1 MKWTEN
7 GITFEGTPAEY
18 RELHADGFQQH
29 PQRTHRGK
37 QVIVEESEDIHT
49 SFPTVIEAAQ
59 WITQKTGRYVS
70 ASKLGKMLDENG
82 HVHLERFVS
91 SVSLFENAN
100 STNNQGEENGK

>member
-18 RELHADGFQQH
+18 RELHADGFQQQ
-29 PQRTHRGK
+29 PLRTRRGK
-37 QVIVEESEDIHT
+37 RVIVEENEDIHA

-59 WITQKTGRYVS
+59 WITKKTGRYVS
-70 ASKLGKMLDENG
+70 ASNLGKMLDEEG
-82 HVHLERFVS
+82 HVSLDRFVA

-100 STNNQGEENGK
+100 STNQGEENGK